1 MAESR
6 YADFRVIK
14 EGWNEYKLED
24 GTTVKLRFIL
34 IKLINQPNG
43 FAISSTIV
51 PGIFPSPDLIGSP
64 SQGTYSP
71 QELEKS
77 IEKKDLQFESV
88 KEDWNVYE
96 LKDRSKLSIKP
107 ILVSISRTNLHDQH
121 GEPIYAIQPQQIIK
135 KI

>member
-1 MAESR
+1 MVESR
-6 YADFRVIK
+6 YADFKAIK

-51 PGIFPSPDLIGSP
+51 PGVFPSPDLIGYP
-64 SQGTYSP
+64 SLATYSP

-107 ILVSISRTNLHDQH
+107 ILVSISRTNKHDQH

>member
-1 MAESR
+1 MVESR
-6 YADFRVIK
+6 YADFKTIK
-14 EGWNEYKLED
+14 EVWNEYKLED
-24 GTTVKLRFIL
+24 GTIVKLRFIL

-43 FAISSTIV
+43 FGIGSTIII
-51 PGIFPSPDLIGSP
+51 GIFPSPDLIGLP
-64 SQGTYSP
+64 SQAIYSP

-77 IEKKDLQFESV
+77 IEKKDLQFELV

-96 LKDRSKLSIKP
+96 LKDKSKLSIKP
-107 ILVSISRTNLHDQH
+107 ILVSISRTNKHDQH

>member
-1 MAESR
+1 MVESR
-6 YADFRVIK
+6 YADFKTIK
-14 EGWNEYKLED
+14 EVWNEYKLED
-24 GTTVKLRFIL
+24 GTIVKLRFIL

-43 FAISSTIV
+43 FGIGSTIIV
-51 PGIFPSPDLIGSP
+51 GIFPSPDLIGLP
-64 SQGTYSP
+64 SQAIYSP

-77 IEKKDLQFESV
+77 IEKKDLQFEPV